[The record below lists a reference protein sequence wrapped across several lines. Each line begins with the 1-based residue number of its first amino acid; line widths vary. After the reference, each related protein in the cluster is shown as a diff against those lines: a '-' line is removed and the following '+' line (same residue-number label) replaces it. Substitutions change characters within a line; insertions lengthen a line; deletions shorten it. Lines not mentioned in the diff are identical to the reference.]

1 MGWALIQCWAL
12 INFPPYRMGA
22 YLRLGSQNT
31 INTIGIKL
39 KRECFISYLE
49 EQVGKSR
56 YNCTAK
62 FFLTFYLSCPGI
74 SILKHSCEFSQYS
87 FFLVLI
93 KSVYC

>member
-1 MGWALIQCWAL
+1 
-12 INFPPYRMGA
+12 MGA
-22 YLRLGSQNT
+22 YLRLGSQKT

-62 FFLTFYLSCPGI
+62 FFEPYIWVAQVSVETLL
-74 SILKHSCEFSQYS
+74 
-87 FFLVLI
+87 LVFI
-93 KSVYC
+93 V